1 MMMAEEAPLDTR
13 FWWYVD
19 RLVAESTIVVDR
31 PRGSVHP
38 QYSELKYPLDYGFLE
53 STSAGDGHGIDVWCG
68 SLEGIRVTGAI
79 VTVDLT
85 KSDSEVKLLVGCTA
99 EEAELALAMHQ
110 TGAQAAILLSRPSQ
124 REEAFSPILQE
135 VPFYDVEVQQLEP
148 QLVAGI
154 RAITTQDGIAS
165 TFASLLPE
173 ITEYLKEHE
182 VSSTGAP
189 YVRYFHVG
197 ADRVDMEV
205 GMTVAGS
212 VEGNARIELGELPG
226 GAVATTTHTGPYEG
240 LADAYAALVEWIRGQ
255 GRQETGTPWE
265 VYASHPGED
274 PDFGA
279 GETRIFWPI
288 L

>member
-1 MMMAEEAPLDTR
+1 VDTR
-13 FWWYVD
+13 FWKYID
-19 RLVAESTIVVDR
+19 RLVGESTIEVDR
-31 PRGSVHP
+31 PRGSAHP
-38 QYSELKYPLDYGFLE
+38 RYSEMEYPLDYGHLDG
-53 STSAGDGHGIDVWCG
+53 TSGGDGNSIDVWRG
-68 SLEGIRVTGAI
+68 SLEEMRVTGAI
-79 VTVDLT
+79 VTVDLA
-85 KSDSEVKLLVGCTA
+85 KRDSEMKLLVGCTA
-99 EEAELALAMHQ
+99 EETELALAMHQ
-110 TGAQAAILLSRPSQ
+110 TGVQASILLSRPSQ
-124 REEAFSPILQE
+124 REEAFSSTLDEMPA
-135 VPFYDVEVQQLEP
+135 YTVEVQQLEP

-154 RAITTQDGIAS
+154 RAITTQEEIAS
-165 TFASLLPE
+165 TFSLLIPE

-182 VSSTGAP
+182 VTSMGAP

-197 ADRVDMEV
+197 ADRVDLEV

-212 VEGNARIELGELPG
+212 VEGNARVELGELPG

-265 VYASHPGED
+265 VYASHPKED

-279 GETRIFWPI
+279 GETCIFWPI